1 MHLETANS
9 YSNIGQ
15 AYAELQ
21 DAPNYLKYSLRSLE
35 IKQAIVGDKHPDTGL
50 SYNNVADA

>member
-35 IKQAIVGDKHPDTGL
+35 IKQSIVGDKHPDTGL
-50 SYNNVADA
+50 S